1 MKKQVV
7 GVLVL
12 GAAVL
17 LSSCTGN
24 PRGAVA
30 VINLKDATAAPAV
43 QATAT
48 ATQEIVP
55 TIQATETQA
64 VVAATPTT
72 AATDAPSSTPEYV
85 AAWLL
90 FGTPTP
96 SGQSADQPTAVAVA
110 SEPTATAATSSATVS
125 ATLPPTATTA
135 AVSSAP
141 TKATSAGSST
151 GGHTG
156 GNPKAGQQVF
166 TGLGGCSSCHD
177 ITSGQTIVGPTLK
190 GISVRAETREPG
202 VAAVDYIYESITA
215 PNKFVV
221 KGFAQGIMPQTF
233 KQTLSAKQINDVIAY
248 LMTLK

>member
-17 LSSCTGN
+17 LSSCTGS

-30 VINLKDATAAPAV
+30 VINLKDATATSAV

-48 ATQEIVP
+48 ATQEIAP

-64 VVAATPTT
+64 DVAATPTT

-96 SGQSADQPTAVAVA
+96 SGQSADQPTAVA
-110 SEPTATAATSSATVS
+110 SEPTATAATSSVTS

-141 TKATSAGSST
+141 TKAPSAGSST

-177 ITSGQTIVGPTLK
+177 ITSGQTIVGPSLK
-190 GISVRAETREPG
+190 GVAVRAGEREPG
-202 VAAVDYIYESITA
+202 VAAEDYIYESITT
-215 PNKFVV
+215 PNKYVV

-233 KQTLSAKQINDVIAY
+233 KSTLSAKQINDVIAY